1 MINAFSFKVALLKVN
16 DATDEYG
23 KQRFEITSSKE
34 MMARFEIT
42 SSKEMMAI
50 PTNITRSEFY
60 EASRSG
66 YKVSKIIRINSF
78 LYQGER
84 YILIDNKV
92 YKVIKTYELSHLLEL
107 TLESTNLKVEG
118 KWLV

>member
-1 MINAFSFKVALLKVN
+1 MINAFSLKVALLKVS

-23 KQRFEITSSKE
+23 KQ
-34 MMARFEIT
+34 RFEIT

-66 YKVSKIIRINSF
+66 YKVSRIIRINSF
-78 LYQGER
+78 LYQSER
-84 YILIDNKV
+84 YILIDGKV

-107 TLESTNLKVEG
+107 TLESTNLRVEG

>member
-1 MINAFSFKVALLKVN
+1 MINAFSLKVALLKVS

-23 KQRFEITSSKE
+23 KQ
-34 MMARFEIT
+34 RFEIT

-66 YKVSKIIRINSF
+66 YKVSRIIRINSF

-84 YILIDNKV
+84 YILIDDKV

>member
-1 MINAFSFKVALLKVN
+1 MINAFSLKVALLKVS

-23 KQRFEITSSKE
+23 KQ
-34 MMARFEIT
+34 RFEIT

-66 YKVSKIIRINSF
+66 YKVSRIIRINSF

-84 YILIDNKV
+84 YILIDNKI

-107 TLESTNLKVEG
+107 TLENTNLKVEG

>member
-1 MINAFSFKVALLKVN
+1 MINAFSLKVALLKVS

-23 KQRFEITSSKE
+23 KQ
-34 MMARFEIT
+34 RFEIT

-66 YKVSKIIRINSF
+66 YKVSRIIRINSF

-84 YILIDNKV
+84 YIVIDSKI

>member
-1 MINAFSFKVALLKVN
+1 MINAFSLKVALLKVS

-23 KQRFEITSSKE
+23 KQ
-34 MMARFEIT
+34 RFEIT

-66 YKVSKIIRINSF
+66 YKVSRIIRINNF
-78 LYQGER
+78 LYQSER

-92 YKVIKTYELSHLLEL
+92 FKVIKTYELSHLLEL

>member
-1 MINAFSFKVALLKVN
+1 MINAFSLKVALLKVS

-23 KQRFEITSSKE
+23 KQ
-34 MMARFEIT
+34 RFEIT

-66 YKVSKIIRINSF
+66 YKVSRIIRINSF

-84 YILIDNKV
+84 YILIDNKI

-107 TLESTNLKVEG
+107 TLESINLKVEG

>member
-1 MINAFSFKVALLKVN
+1 MINAFSLKVALLKVS

-23 KQRFEITSSKE
+23 KQ
-34 MMARFEIT
+34 RFEIT

-66 YKVSKIIRINSF
+66 YKVSRIIRINNF

-84 YILIDNKV
+84 YILIDNKI

-107 TLESTNLKVEG
+107 TLESTILKVEG

>member
-1 MINAFSFKVALLKVN
+1 MINVFSLKVALLKVR
-16 DATDEYG
+16 DDTDEYG
-23 KQRFEITSSKE
+23 KQ
-34 MMARFEIT
+34 RFEIT

-66 YKVSKIIRINSF
+66 YKVSRIIRINSF

>member
-1 MINAFSFKVALLKVN
+1 MINAFSLNVALLKVS
-16 DATDEYG
+16 DTTDEYG
-23 KQRFEITSSKE
+23 KQK
-34 MMARFEIT
+34 FEIT

-66 YKVSKIIRINSF
+66 YKVSRIIRINSF

-84 YILIDNKV
+84 YILIDGKV

>member
-1 MINAFSFKVALLKVN
+1 MINAFSLKVALLKVS

-23 KQRFEITSSKE
+23 KQ
-34 MMARFEIT
+34 RFEIT

-66 YKVSKIIRINSF
+66 YKVSRIIRINSF

-107 TLESTNLKVEG
+107 TLESTNLKVED

>member
-1 MINAFSFKVALLKVN
+1 MINAFSLKVALLKVS

-23 KQRFEITSSKE
+23 KQ
-34 MMARFEIT
+34 RFEIT

-66 YKVSKIIRINSF
+66 YKVSRIIRINNF

-84 YILIDNKV
+84 YILIDGKV
-92 YKVIKTYELSHLLEL
+92 YKVIKTYELSHLFEL

>member
-1 MINAFSFKVALLKVN
+1 MINAFSLKVALLKVS

-23 KQRFEITSSKE
+23 KQRFD
-34 MMARFEIT
+34 IT

-50 PTNITRSEFY
+50 PTNITRSEFC

-66 YKVSKIIRINSF
+66 YKVSRIIRINNF

-84 YILIDNKV
+84 YILIDGKV

>member
-1 MINAFSFKVALLKVN
+1 MINAFSLKVALLKVS

-23 KQRFEITSSKE
+23 KQI
-34 MMARFEIT
+34 FEIT

-66 YKVSKIIRINSF
+66 YKVSRIIRINSF

-84 YILIDNKV
+84 YILLDNKI
-92 YKVIKTYELSHLLEL
+92 YRVIKTYELSHLLEL
-107 TLESTNLKVEG
+107 TLENTNLKVEG

>member
-1 MINAFSFKVALLKVN
+1 MINAFSLKVALLKVS

-23 KQRFEITSSKE
+23 KQ
-34 MMARFEIT
+34 RFEIT

-66 YKVSKIIRINSF
+66 YKVSRIIRINSF
-78 LYQGER
+78 LYQSER
-84 YILIDNKV
+84 YILIDNKI

>member
-1 MINAFSFKVALLKVN
+1 MINAFSLKVALLKVS

-23 KQRFEITSSKE
+23 KQ
-34 MMARFEIT
+34 RFEIT

-66 YKVSKIIRINSF
+66 YKVSRIIRINSF

-107 TLESTNLKVEG
+107 TLKSTNLKVEG

>member
-1 MINAFSFKVALLKVN
+1 MINAFSLKVALLKVS

-23 KQRFEITSSKE
+23 KQRFEI
-34 MMARFEIT
+34 I

-66 YKVSKIIRINSF
+66 YKVSRIIRINSF

-84 YILIDNKV
+84 YILIDNKI

-107 TLESTNLKVEG
+107 TLKSTNLKVEG

>member
-1 MINAFSFKVALLKVN
+1 MINAFSLKVALLKVS

-23 KQRFEITSSKE
+23 KQ
-34 MMARFEIT
+34 RFEIT

-66 YKVSKIIRINSF
+66 YKVSRIIRINNF
-78 LYQGER
+78 LYQDER
-84 YILIDNKV
+84 YILIDGKV

>member
-1 MINAFSFKVALLKVN
+1 MINAFSLKVALLKVS

-23 KQRFEITSSKE
+23 KQ
-34 MMARFEIT
+34 RFEIT

-66 YKVSKIIRINSF
+66 YKVSRIIKINSF

-84 YILIDNKV
+84 YILIDNKI

>member
-1 MINAFSFKVALLKVN
+1 MINAFSLKVALLKVS

-23 KQRFEITSSKE
+23 KQ
-34 MMARFEIT
+34 RFEIT

-66 YKVSKIIRINSF
+66 YKVSRIIRVNSF

-84 YILIDNKV
+84 YVLIDGKV

>member
-1 MINAFSFKVALLKVN
+1 MINAFSLKVALLKVS

-23 KQRFEITSSKE
+23 KQ
-34 MMARFEIT
+34 RFEIT

-66 YKVSKIIRINSF
+66 YKVSRIIRINSF

-84 YILIDNKV
+84 YILIDNKI

-107 TLESTNLKVEG
+107 TLESANLKVEG

>member
-1 MINAFSFKVALLKVN
+1 MINAFSLKVALLKVS

-23 KQRFEITSSKE
+23 KQ
-34 MMARFEIT
+34 RFEIT

-66 YKVSKIIRINSF
+66 YKVSRIIRVNNF
-78 LYQGER
+78 LYQSER
-84 YILIDNKV
+84 YILIDNKI

>member
-1 MINAFSFKVALLKVN
+1 MINAFSLKVALLKVS

-23 KQRFEITSSKE
+23 KQ
-34 MMARFEIT
+34 RFEIT

-66 YKVSKIIRINSF
+66 YKVSRIIRINSF

-84 YILIDNKV
+84 YILIDNKI

-107 TLESTNLKVEG
+107 TLESMNLKVEG

>member
-1 MINAFSFKVALLKVN
+1 MINAFSLKVALLKVS
-16 DATDEYG
+16 DITDEYG
-23 KQRFEITSSKE
+23 KQK
-34 MMARFEIT
+34 FEIT

-66 YKVSKIIRINSF
+66 YKVSRIIRINSF

-84 YILIDNKV
+84 YILIDGKV

-107 TLESTNLKVEG
+107 TLESTNLKAEG

>member
-1 MINAFSFKVALLKVN
+1 MINAFSLKVALLKVS

-23 KQRFEITSSKE
+23 KQ
-34 MMARFEIT
+34 RFEIT

-66 YKVSKIIRINSF
+66 YKVSRIIRINSF

-107 TLESTNLKVEG
+107 TLESMNLKVEG

>member
-1 MINAFSFKVALLKVN
+1 MINAFSLKVALLKVS

-23 KQRFEITSSKE
+23 KQ
-34 MMARFEIT
+34 RFEIT

-60 EASRSG
+60 EVSRSG
-66 YKVSKIIRINSF
+66 YKVSRIIRINNF

-84 YILIDNKV
+84 YILIDSKV

>member
-1 MINAFSFKVALLKVN
+1 MINAFSLKVALLKVN

-23 KQRFEITSSKE
+23 KQ
-34 MMARFEIT
+34 RFEIT

-66 YKVSKIIRINSF
+66 YKVSRIIRINSF

-84 YILIDNKV
+84 YILIDGKV

-107 TLESTNLKVEG
+107 TLESMNLKVEG

>member
-1 MINAFSFKVALLKVN
+1 MINAFSLKVALLKVS

-23 KQRFEITSSKE
+23 KQ
-34 MMARFEIT
+34 RFEIT

-66 YKVSKIIRINSF
+66 YKVSRIIRINSF

>member
-1 MINAFSFKVALLKVN
+1 MINAFSLKVALLKVS

-23 KQRFEITSSKE
+23 KQ
-34 MMARFEIT
+34 RFEIT

-84 YILIDNKV
+84 YILIDNKI

>member
-1 MINAFSFKVALLKVN
+1 MINAFSLKVALLKVS

-23 KQRFEITSSKE
+23 KQ
-34 MMARFEIT
+34 RFEIT

-66 YKVSKIIRINSF
+66 YKVSRIIRINSF

-84 YILIDNKV
+84 YILIDNKI
-92 YKVIKTYELSHLLEL
+92 YKVIKTYDLSHLLEL

>member
-1 MINAFSFKVALLKVN
+1 MINAFSLKVALLKVS
-16 DATDEYG
+16 DVTDEYG
-23 KQRFEITSSKE
+23 KQ
-34 MMARFEIT
+34 RFEIT

-66 YKVSKIIRINSF
+66 YKVSRIIRINSF

-84 YILIDNKV
+84 YILIDNKI

-107 TLESTNLKVEG
+107 TLERANLKVEG

>member
-1 MINAFSFKVALLKVN
+1 MINAFSLKVALLKVS

-23 KQRFEITSSKE
+23 KQ
-34 MMARFEIT
+34 RFEIT

-66 YKVSKIIRINSF
+66 YKVSRIIRINSF

-84 YILIDNKV
+84 YILIDGKV

-118 KWLV
+118 TWLV

>member
-1 MINAFSFKVALLKVN
+1 MINAFSLKVALLKVS

-23 KQRFEITSSKE
+23 KQ
-34 MMARFEIT
+34 RFEIT

-66 YKVSKIIRINSF
+66 YKVSRIIRINSF

-84 YILIDNKV
+84 YILIDNKI
-92 YKVIKTYELSHLLEL
+92 YKVIKTYEISHLLEL

>member
-1 MINAFSFKVALLKVN
+1 MINAFSLKVALLKIS

-23 KQRFEITSSKE
+23 KQ
-34 MMARFEIT
+34 RFEIT

-66 YKVSKIIRINSF
+66 YKVSGIIRINNF

-84 YILIDNKV
+84 YILIDNKI

>member
-1 MINAFSFKVALLKVN
+1 MINAFSLKVALLKVS

-23 KQRFEITSSKE
+23 KQ
-34 MMARFEIT
+34 RFEIT

-66 YKVSKIIRINSF
+66 YKVSRIIRINSF

-84 YILIDNKV
+84 YILIDNKI
-92 YKVIKTYELSHLLEL
+92 YKVIKTYELSHLLEI

-118 KWLV
+118 SG